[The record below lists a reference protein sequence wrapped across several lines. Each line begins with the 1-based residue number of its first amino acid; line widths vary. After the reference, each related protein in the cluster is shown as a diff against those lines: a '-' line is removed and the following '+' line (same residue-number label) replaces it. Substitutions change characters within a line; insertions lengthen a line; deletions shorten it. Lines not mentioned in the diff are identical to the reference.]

1 MVVSIRFKDIGK
13 ATIGAGMMAVQAG
26 AGALSKLGTGVRAA
40 GQATEASIASK
51 ALPLAAQAGI
61 GAEVH
66 AIATRFGRA
75 ARVHASEYPYGW
87 HTVRDLAQVAGSGAA
102 VWLAWKGKRAAI
114 PVSIAT
120 AAAVAGLSALSEF
133 RDPQPAG
140 TQEADARRKVIRAAV
155 DSLPNIAGAA
165 TFALAPSA
173 RNALTA
179 PLDFARRDPLKPFSR
194 MDEARN
200 LVMLY
205 GVYTM
210 VGHWLEMAFCE
221 LIRLGIVDGDY
232 DRSNTMLWDWWLHP
246 FPAEG
251 IAGVLIALL
260 LSPLR
265 EHLLKLTGGRTVPA
279 LAASFLVNQVAC
291 TSIDYLT
298 GMVANRNYE
307 LWDYREM
314 PFNFQG
320 QVCLQ
325 NSLVYTAAATL
336 VAWVAYPARQ
346 KWLRVMPD
354 DATNL
359 MAAAFLPVYA
369 FLCQLYFI

>member
-1 MVVSIRFKDIGK
+1 
-13 ATIGAGMMAVQAG
+13 
-26 AGALSKLGTGVRAA
+26 
-40 GQATEASIASK
+40 
-51 ALPLAAQAGI
+51 
-61 GAEVH
+61 
-66 AIATRFGRA
+66 
-75 ARVHASEYPYGW
+75 
-87 HTVRDLAQVAGSGAA
+87 
-102 VWLAWKGKRAAI
+102 
-114 PVSIAT
+114 
-120 AAAVAGLSALSEF
+120 
-133 RDPQPAG
+133 
-140 TQEADARRKVIRAAV
+140 
-155 DSLPNIAGAA
+155 
-165 TFALAPSA
+165 
-173 RNALTA
+173 
-179 PLDFARRDPLKPFSR
+179 
-194 MDEARN
+194 
-200 LVMLY
+200 
-205 GVYTM
+205 
-210 VGHWLEMAFCE
+210 
-221 LIRLGIVDGDY
+221 
-232 DRSNTMLWDWWLHP
+232 MLWDWWLHP